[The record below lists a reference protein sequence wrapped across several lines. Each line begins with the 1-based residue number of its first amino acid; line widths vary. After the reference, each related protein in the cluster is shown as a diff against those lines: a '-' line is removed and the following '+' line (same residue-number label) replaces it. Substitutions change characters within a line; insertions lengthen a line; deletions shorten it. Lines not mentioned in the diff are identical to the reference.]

1 MPDFLKVDARTDK
14 ASRFIDRLGP
24 EWERVFLLL
33 QVAVSHR
40 KDKPV
45 SAETMNAL
53 ASSSANVET
62 LRKTGVWE
70 PVEKLTGFRVAR
82 EPLIFDFIALAIL
95 PTVRPSSVFGLT
107 NLQHPVS
114 SDPAPTAAAI
124 YDILALDGRD
134 DADFADALAGID
146 ELALRG
152 IIRCDGSGALRS
164 FHPGALLTK
173 LLYGTDQPVSTPSGV
188 VRMPAG
194 KALETVILPRRN
206 RSRLLE
212 VLDIAR
218 FKDHAR
224 KNGEHLGGPVVLLAG
239 GPGTGKSYAAGALA
253 HDLGCPLYRVD
264 FGMVMSKWVG
274 ETERNLNRIFDSLSG
289 LGAALLIDEADA
301 LLGKR
306 VLVKEGRDQYANATV
321 GHLLARFERHDG
333 IVFLTTNLMEN
344 IDDAYFRRFDFVIG
358 FPRPSESA
366 RRKIWNNHLPAQCTD
381 GERFTLIQMAGSVAL
396 TGGEIAN
403 AAAMARAF
411 AHAENAFVTPGHLAH
426 AVWREITKT
435 PRTVAR
441 RDLAALAGFLKSEE
455 EL

>member
-1 MPDFLKVDARTDK
+1 MPDFVTLDTGSGAD
-14 ASRFIDRLGP
+14 SPLINRLAA
-24 EWERVFLLL
+24 EWERAFQLL
-33 QVAVSHR
+33 QIAVSHR

-45 SAETMNAL
+45 SPDMMNAL
-53 ASSSANVET
+53 AQSSIQVDT
-62 LRKTGVWE
+62 LRKSGGWK
-70 PVEKLTGFRVAR
+70 PVENLTGFRAGGNQ
-82 EPLIFDFIALAIL
+82 LLFDLVALAIL
-95 PTVRPSSVFGLT
+95 PTVRPSAVFGLM
-107 NLQHPVS
+107 NLQHPAS
-114 SDPAPTAAAI
+114 TDPAPTAAAI

-134 DADFADALAGID
+134 DADFARALADID
-146 ELALRG
+146 ELATRG
-152 IIRCDGSGALRS
+152 IMRCDGVGPLRS
-164 FHPGALLTK
+164 FHPGALLTT
-173 LLYGTDQPVSTPSGV
+173 LLSGTDQPVSTPGGV
-188 VRMPAG
+188 VRMPEG
-194 KALETVILPRRN
+194 KPLETVILPKQN
-206 RSRLLE
+206 IPRLLE

-224 KNGEHLGGPVVLLAG
+224 KNGEHLGGPLVLLAG
-239 GPGTGKSYAAGALA
+239 GPGTGKSYAASALA
-253 HDLGCPLYRVD
+253 RELKRPLYRVD

-306 VLVKEGRDQYANATV
+306 VMVKEGRDQYANATV

-333 IVFLTTNLMEN
+333 AVFLTTNLMEN

-366 RRKIWNNHLPAQCTD
+366 RRKIWNNHLPGECTGD
-381 GERFTLIQMAGSVAL
+381 DRFALIQMAGTVSL

-411 AHAENAFVTPGHLAH
+411 AHAGNTHVSAAHLAH
-426 AVWREITKT
+426 AVWREVTKT

-441 RDLAALAGFLKSEE
+441 RDLAALADFLKAEE
-455 EL
+455 DL